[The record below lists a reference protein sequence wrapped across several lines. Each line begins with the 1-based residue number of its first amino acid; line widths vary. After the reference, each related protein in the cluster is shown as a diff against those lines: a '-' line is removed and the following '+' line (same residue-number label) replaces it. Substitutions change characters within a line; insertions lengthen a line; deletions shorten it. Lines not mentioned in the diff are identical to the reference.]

1 MTPWFEAVND
11 QEKVVPNENAGELM
25 NVLALRL
32 KELKLH
38 CEKESGQAL
47 KISLRDIISRI
58 GAKQC
63 ISTEELSY
71 LLDRTGLQKRI
82 ALKMN
87 KFM

>member
-1 MTPWFEAVND
+1 MTPLFEAFND
-11 QEKVVPNENAGELM
+11 QEKIVSNQKANQLM
-25 NVLALRL
+25 TTLSHRL

-38 CEKESGQAL
+38 CEKESGQEL
-47 KISLRDIISRI
+47 KIRLRDIINRI

-71 LLDRTGLQKRI
+71 LLELTGLQKRI

-87 KFM
+87 KFL

>member
-1 MTPWFEAVND
+1 M
-11 QEKVVPNENAGELM
+11 K
-25 NVLALRL
+25 VLAHRL

-47 KISLRDIISRI
+47 KINLRDIINRI

-71 LLDRTGLQKRI
+71 LLDLTGLQKRI

-87 KFM
+87 KFMWLAIFVYDSSKK

>member
-1 MTPWFEAVND
+1 
-11 QEKVVPNENAGELM
+11 M
-25 NVLALRL
+25 NVLAYRL

-38 CEKESGQAL
+38 CEKDSGQTL
-47 KISLRDIISRI
+47 KINLRDIINRI
-58 GAKQC
+58 GAKKC

-71 LLDRTGLQKRI
+71 LMDLTGLQKRI